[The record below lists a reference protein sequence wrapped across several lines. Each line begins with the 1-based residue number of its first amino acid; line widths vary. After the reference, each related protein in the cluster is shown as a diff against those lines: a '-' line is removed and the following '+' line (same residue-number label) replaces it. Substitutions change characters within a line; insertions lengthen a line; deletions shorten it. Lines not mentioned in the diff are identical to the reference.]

1 MLTLIRLLCK
11 IVSGCQILK
20 VHLSLLLLLLGGSL
34 SIHLCV
40 YLDNVR
46 RILFLLWT
54 LSLLKVS
61 AKRTRPYNYI
71 LREAIFI
78 FEIILIALVLLHI
91 RPACAAHEY
100 DIGELLFCEPASP
113 VVQV

>member
-1 MLTLIRLLCK
+1 
-11 IVSGCQILK
+11 
-20 VHLSLLLLLLGGSL
+20 
-34 SIHLCV
+34 
-40 YLDNVR
+40 
-46 RILFLLWT
+46 
-54 LSLLKVS
+54 
-61 AKRTRPYNYI
+61 

-100 DIGELLFCEPASP
+100 DIGELFFCEPASP